1 MTPTGR
7 IRPAAL
13 ALLLLAGCA
22 PQQAEMARVIERPAA
37 MEEVRQPARPE
48 ATDEEVPRVDMF
60 DIDVGRFDGG
70 KMWTFDEPP
79 RDWLMEEYGLE
90 ADSAWFARARQG
102 AVRFGSSCSGSFVSA
117 VGLIMTNHHC
127 ARDAIADVTKDG
139 EDLLEQGFYAVDFGQ
154 ERKVED
160 LYVDQLRTIEDVTA
174 RVHAA
179 GRAVRG
185 DNERVQVRRNKAN
198 EIAGEMMRAAAD
210 STLHVEV
217 VELFSG
223 GRYAAYTFRRY
234 KDIRLVM
241 APEKLV
247 GYFGGDPDNFTYP
260 RYAFDVSFFR
270 AYDERGN
277 QVTLDTHYR
286 WSDAGAQVG
295 DAVFVV
301 GSPGTTNRLGT
312 VAQLE
317 FERDFEL
324 PRRVE
329 ALRRREDVLR
339 PFMGM
344 EAPQADALENMYFSI
359 SNSLKALTGQLAGLR
374 NDTLMAQRSAAEY
387 NLREALFKS
396 DSLSGLYGK
405 LFQDL
410 EEIQLSKRSEIQRSA
425 AFAFFGTGAGSHLMT
440 RALYAYYFATMKQ
453 RGFASGEEL
462 DEIRKEA
469 MSIEDLPAEVEVAMV
484 RVRLEELQE
493 SLGMQ
498 DPTLRGITGGL
509 SLDSVAARLVAQ
521 SALLDS
527 TRFAAL
533 LDGGY
538 LSSDDLSVT
547 FINALAPL
555 YFTAQQQNQSFAN
568 REELLEGQLAQAR
581 LAIYG
586 SSIPPDASFSLR
598 LADGVVRGYPYNGT
612 WAPAFTT
619 FYGLYDHFHAYKDVS
634 KEWDLPLRW
643 HVPPE
648 GLALSTPLNL
658 VSTNDITGGNSGS
671 PLLNRNLEIVG
682 LIFDGNIESLSN
694 VYLFSDRVARAVSV
708 DSRGILAVLRHVY
721 QADRLVE
728 EIAGGN

>member
-1 MTPTGR
+1 MIPTGKLR
-7 IRPAAL
+7 LVVL
-13 ALLLLAGCA
+13 AFLLLAGCA

-37 MEEVRQPARPE
+37 MEEVRQPARLE
-48 ATDEEVPRVDMF
+48 SADEESPNVDMF
-60 DIDVGRFDGG
+60 DVDVGRFDGG

-79 RDWLMEEYGLE
+79 VEWLMEEYGLE
-90 ADSAWFARARQG
+90 ADSTWFARARLG
-102 AVRFGSSCSGSFVSA
+102 AVRFGTSCSASFVSA
-117 VGLIMTNHHC
+117 SGLIMTNHHC
-127 ARDAIADVTKDG
+127 ARDAIADVTEEG
-139 EDLLEQGFYAVDFGQ
+139 EDLLEEGFYASDFGQ

-160 LYVDQLRTIEDVTA
+160 LYVDQLQGIEDVTA

-241 APEKLV
+241 APEKLI

-277 QVTLDTHYR
+277 QVTLDNHYR

-374 NDTLMAQRSAAEY
+374 DDTLMAQRSAAEY

-425 AFAFFGTGAGSHLMT
+425 AFAFFGTGAGSHLLT
-440 RALYAYYFATMKQ
+440 RALYAYYFSTMKQ
-453 RGFASGEEL
+453 RGFASSEEL

-469 MSIEDLPAEVEVAMV
+469 MSIENLPAEVEVALV

-493 SLGMQ
+493 SLGEQ

-509 SLDSVAARLVAQ
+509 TLDSVAARLVAQ

-527 TRFAAL
+527 SRFAPL
-533 LDGGY
+533 LDGSY

-547 FINALAPL
+547 IVNALAPL

-586 SSIPPDASFSLR
+586 SSTPPDASFSLR

-634 KEWDLPLRW
+634 QEWDLPPRW
-643 HVPPE
+643 HTPPT

-671 PLLNRNLEIVG
+671 PLLNRDLEIVG

-728 EIAGGN
+728 EITGGT

>member
-1 MTPTGR
+1 MIPTGKLR
-7 IRPAAL
+7 LVVL
-13 ALLLLAGCA
+13 AFLLLAGCA

-37 MEEVRQPARPE
+37 MEEVRQPSRLESA
-48 ATDEEVPRVDMF
+48 DEESPNVDMF
-60 DIDVGRFDGG
+60 DVDVGRFDGG

-79 RDWLMEEYGLE
+79 VEWLLEEYGLE
-90 ADSAWFARARQG
+90 ADSTWFARARLG
-102 AVRFGSSCSGSFVSA
+102 AVRFGTSCSASFVSA
-117 VGLIMTNHHC
+117 SGLIMTNHHC
-127 ARDAIADVTKDG
+127 ARDAIADVTEEG
-139 EDLLEQGFYAVDFGQ
+139 EDLLEEGFYASDSGQ

-160 LYVDQLRTIEDVTA
+160 LYVDQLQGIEDVTA

-185 DNERVQVRRNKAN
+185 DNERVQVRRSKADD
-198 EIAGEMMRAAAD
+198 IGREMMRAAAD
-210 STLHVEV
+210 STLRVEV

-234 KDIRLVM
+234 NDIRLVL
-241 APEKLV
+241 APEKLI

-270 AYDERGN
+270 AYDEDGN
-277 QVTLDTHYR
+277 QITLDTHYR
-286 WSDAGAQVG
+286 WSESGAQVG
-295 DAVFVV
+295 EAVFVV

-317 FERDFEL
+317 FERDYEL

-344 EAPQADALENMYFSI
+344 EAAETDALENMYFSI

-374 NDTLMAQRSAAEY
+374 DDTLMAQRSAAEY
-387 NLREALFKS
+387 NLREALFMS

-425 AFAFFGTGAGSHLMT
+425 AFAFFGTGAGSHLLT
-440 RALYAYYFATMKQ
+440 RALYAYYFSTMKQ
-453 RGFASGEEL
+453 RGFASSEEL

-469 MSIEDLPAEVEVAMV
+469 MSIENLPAEVEVALV

-493 SLGMQ
+493 SLGEQ

-509 SLDSVAARLVAQ
+509 PLDSVAARLVAQ

-527 TRFAAL
+527 SRFAPL
-533 LDGGY
+533 LDGSY

-547 FINALAPL
+547 IVNALAPL

-586 SSIPPDASFSLR
+586 SSTPPDASFSLR

-634 KEWDLPLRW
+634 KEWDLPPRW
-643 HVPPE
+643 HTPPT

-671 PLLNRNLEIVG
+671 PLLNRDLEIVG

-728 EIAGGN
+728 EITGGT